1 MKTFVERRDPLYE
14 YFSPPPP
21 KKNKKKTKR
30 RKKMPRTPMGGV
42 GTHLGG
48 GLGGGVGGGG
58 SGGRSGLVRLL
69 TSPLCIAA
77 VMSVTFF
84 VYVFNSSSTPSSSS
98 SSSIHRDAHHHHHQ
112 QRGNYLQQNR
122 RFGGAGASDRDDA
135 HSFGSYRHHHDG
147 ENDDHDE
154 DEDVLVDVE
163 HEGKRNQILGGEREE
178 RSAHTKKKGS
188 STTLP
193 KSSVS
198 YPKARKD
205 SASLILQS
213 CNGGNNNS
221 EDEEQPKVFLVTGTA
236 GFVGYHV
243 ATKLKE
249 RGDYVV
255 GLDVVNDYYPQG
267 LKRARLKELKRLGV
281 HTVEADLNDQ
291 ETLAEMFSLCTFTHV
306 LHLAA
311 QAGVRYAAKNPHAYV
326 HSNVAGF
333 VSLMEVVVRQRPF
346 IPRVIFASSSSVY
359 GLNTKVPF
367 SETDMTDSP
376 ASLYAATKKSD
387 ELLAHTYNA
396 IHGVAITALRFFTVY
411 GPLGRPD
418 MAYFSFA
425 NNIVKGKPIKIF
437 TGPGGSELA
446 RDFTYIDD
454 VAKGVI
460 ASCDTSEPSNT
471 PSDKTAGKKKPKFRV
486 YNLGNTH
493 PVTVSDFVST
503 LEKHLG
509 KEAIREYVPMPK
521 TGDVPFTHADV
532 SAARRDLGYEPSVSL
547 DEGLKKFV
555 EWYTSYYV
563 DGKHSEDQNYV
574 PN

>member
-1 MKTFVERRDPLYE
+1 MGMV
-14 YFSPPPP
+14 
-21 KKNKKKTKR
+21 
-30 RKKMPRTPMGGV
+30 GGV
-42 GTHLGG
+42 SAS
-48 GLGGGVGGGG
+48 GGGG
-58 SGGRSGLVRLL
+58 GAGGRASGSFVRLL
-69 TSPLCIAA
+69 SSPLCVAA
-77 VMSVTFF
+77 LMSVAFF
-84 VYVFNSSSTPSSSS
+84 VYVFNWKNASSP
-98 SSSIHRDAHHHHHQ
+98 SSIHHRNHHLSGRNNHLH
-112 QRGNYLQQNR
+112 QNR
-122 RFGGAGASDRDDA
+122 RFGERSAGMDHLA
-135 HSFGSYRHHHDG
+135 HSYRNQNDHEDETSY
-147 ENDDHDE
+147 EE
-154 DEDVLVDVE
+154 DEDVERRRADIAE
-163 HEGKRNQILGGEREE
+163 EGGGERSDS
-178 RSAHTKKKGS
+178 RNNKKKVSAS
-188 STTLP
+188 SSSLP

-198 YPKARKD
+198 YPKAKKD
-205 SASLILQS
+205 GARLIAQS
-213 CNGGNNNS
+213 CNGGNNNNNNNNNFS

-249 RGDYVV
+249 RGDYVT
-255 GLDVVNDYYPQG
+255 GLDVVNDYYPRG
-267 LKRARLKELKRLGV
+267 LKRARLKELTKLGV

-291 ETLAEMFSLCTFTHV
+291 ETLSEMFSICAFTHV

-367 SETDMTDSP
+367 SETDVTDSP

-396 IHGVAITALRFFTVY
+396 IHGVAVTALRFFTVY

-425 NNIVKGKPIKIF
+425 NNIVKGKPIRIF

-454 VAKGVI
+454 VASGVI

-471 PSDKTAGKKKPKFRV
+471 PSEKTAGKKKPKFRV

-503 LEKHLG
+503 LEKHLD

-532 SAARRDLGYEPSVSL
+532 SAARRDLGYNPRVNL

-555 EWYTSYYV
+555 DWYTSYYV

>member
-1 MKTFVERRDPLYE
+1 
-14 YFSPPPP
+14 
-21 KKNKKKTKR
+21 
-30 RKKMPRTPMGGV
+30 MGGV

-367 SETDMTDSP
+367 SEMDMTDSP

>member
-1 MKTFVERRDPLYE
+1 
-14 YFSPPPP
+14 
-21 KKNKKKTKR
+21 
-30 RKKMPRTPMGGV
+30 
-42 GTHLGG
+42 
-48 GLGGGVGGGG
+48 
-58 SGGRSGLVRLL
+58 
-69 TSPLCIAA
+69 
-77 VMSVTFF
+77 
-84 VYVFNSSSTPSSSS
+84 
-98 SSSIHRDAHHHHHQ
+98 
-112 QRGNYLQQNR
+112 LQQNR

-135 HSFGSYRHHHDG
+135 HSYGSYRHHHNG
-147 ENDDHDE
+147 GNDDHDE
-154 DEDVLVDVE
+154 DEDELVDVE